1 MDGTIKIEY
10 KLSDTIEDSWS
21 EYDKVIARIHLK
33 RYCKIMLDECG
44 LPIDNEFLLEELESI
59 ITTK

>member
-21 EYDKVIARIHLK
+21 EHDKVITRIHLQ
-33 RYCKIMLDECG
+33 RFGKIVLDEYG

-59 ITTK
+59 LKTE